1 MTESNNQNKIL
12 FIGLDNSGK
21 TSIVKSLQGI
31 KNLPS
36 FFNMKPTEGLDIK
49 NVQALDSEFSIW
61 DLGGQETFRN
71 EYLRDFDKYI
81 VGCNKL
87 IYVFDIQD
95 IKRYDLA
102 FEYFEKIIDIL
113 KKKSE
118 AEKIEVSIFLH
129 KFDPDLNETRPDITE
144 EIVDDFKEKIKERI
158 EKTDFFYQIFKTTV
172 YALFEKMILD

>member
-1 MTESNNQNKIL
+1 MTESNTQNKIL

-21 TSIVKSLQGI
+21 TSIVQCLQGI

-36 FFNMKPTEGLDIK
+36 FFNIKPTEGLDIK
-49 NVQALDSEFSIW
+49 NINALDSEFAIW

-71 EYLRDFDKYI
+71 EYLRDFNKYVI
-81 VGCNKL
+81 GCNKL

-102 FEYFEKIIDIL
+102 LEYFGKIIDIL
-113 KKKSE
+113 KENSE
-118 AEKIEVSIFLH
+118 AEKIEISIFLH
-129 KFDPDLNETRPDITE
+129 KFDPDLNVTRPDITK
-144 EIVDDFKEKIKERI
+144 EIFNDFKEKIKKRI

-172 YALFEKMILD
+172 YALFEKIILD